1 MTSKIFTLGIIEDD
15 ASLRSNYTDFFNLSE
30 EFEVVFSHESV
41 EAFQNSDYDAD
52 LFPVDILLLDIRLP
66 GISGIDA
73 IEPIK
78 KRLKT
83 TAVIMLTA
91 LLEKQLLAQSF
102 LKGADGFLTIDL
114 TLNQIKNA
122 LLKREFEYPVIS
134 PEATKMLISHF
145 VESRS
150 RIEQVKTKLTRREFE
165 VAEEISKGYSYKEI
179 SHHLDISTGTV
190 NQHLKSVYVKLG
202 IESRAQLAFMLN
214 RS

>member
-1 MTSKIFTLGIIEDD
+1 MSEKMYTIGIIEDD
-15 ASLRSNYTDFFNLSE
+15 ASLRSNYTDFFNLSD
-30 EFEVVFSHESV
+30 EFEVVFNFESV
-41 EAFQNSDYDAD
+41 EAFQNSDFDED
-52 LFPVDILLLDIRLP
+52 LHPVDILLLDIRLP

-73 IEPIK
+73 IEQIK

-91 LLEKQLLAQSF
+91 LLEKQLLAESF
-102 LKGADGFLTIDL
+102 LKGADGFLTKDL
-114 TLNQIKNA
+114 TLNQMKNA
-122 LLKREFEYPVIS
+122 LLNREFEYPVIS
-134 PEATKMLISHF
+134 PEATKMLIAHF

-150 RIEQVKTKLTRREFE
+150 RVELVKAKLTRREFE
-165 VAEEISKGYSYKEI
+165 VAEEISKGFSYKEI
-179 SHHLDISTGTV
+179 SKILDISTGTV